1 LCLRPA
7 FFFLQYLDSGL
18 ICHCESALQQFPVE
32 VIIHWLKPTNLYQ
45 DGTELVSRILG
56 HSSTETTR
64 IYAVPSVDMMR
75 KVMESGNLESDERP
89 LWTDDE
95 AEMARICGLR

>member
-1 LCLRPA
+1 
-7 FFFLQYLDSGL
+7 
-18 ICHCESALQQFPVE
+18 
-32 VIIHWLKPTNLYQ
+32 
-45 DGTELVSRILG
+45 
-56 HSSTETTR
+56 
-64 IYAVPSVDMMR
+64 MMR

>member
-1 LCLRPA
+1 MIFYRGHQIYRTGFEKTDNQGCRKA
-7 FFFLQYLDSGL
+7 
-18 ICHCESALQQFPVE
+18 ALNFWGYSLLSV
-32 VIIHWLKPTNLYQ
+32 Y
-45 DGTELVSRILG
+45 

-75 KVMESGNLESDERP
+75 KVMESGNLESDEKP
-89 LWTDDE
+89 LWPDDE

>member
-1 LCLRPA
+1 MSV
-7 FFFLQYLDSGL
+7 Y
-18 ICHCESALQQFPVE
+18 
-32 VIIHWLKPTNLYQ
+32 
-45 DGTELVSRILG
+45 

-75 KVMESGNLESDERP
+75 KVMESGNLESDEKP
-89 LWTDDE
+89 LWPDDE

>member
-1 LCLRPA
+1 M
-7 FFFLQYLDSGL
+7 
-18 ICHCESALQQFPVE
+18 E

-45 DGTELVSRILG
+45 DGTELELVFRILG

-75 KVMESGNLESDERP
+75 KVMESGNLESDKRP